1 MVKVKLFLIFY
12 CLIGWVNAGNIVVS
26 TNTIPTFGNCPI
38 YFVSDP
44 QRYTLSGN
52 GLTSAIE
59 IVAPEHFEISLMYST
74 GYASK
79 IAINPVAGNVP
90 TTTIFVRFS
99 PYTSGAKIENIL
111 HTSLSSITQTK
122 AVLGTAT
129 PTPASGTNAAAYYNL
144 IGSSTGATLKTAL
157 YNKIL
162 GHSTTSYSGLWST
175 YINTDKFYNGKVW
188 DIYSTLLDTV
198 SPFEFTFSTNQC
210 GNYAVEG
217 DCYNREHSFPQSW
230 FNQAS
235 PMVSDM
241 FHIYPTDG
249 KVNGM
254 RSNFPFGEVSVPTY
268 TTMQGGKLGPNT
280 SSGYTGTVFEPIND
294 YKGDLAR
301 SFFYM
306 ATRYQ
311 NLLVSWNSLGNAN
324 DILDGNS
331 FPGYDPWHLALLIK
345 WHNQDPP
352 TAKEIERNNAIYG
365 YQNNR
370 NPFIDSPQYVNRI
383 WGGATALEPT
393 LAASSF
399 FVKSNTSSTALI
411 SWKSGNGQRR
421 LVIAK
426 AGSLVNALPTDFQS
440 YAAQTNFGAG
450 AQLGSGNF
458 IVYNGMG
465 STAEISG
472 LNPSLTYHFLVVEYN
487 GTGAATNYLTSSTL
501 ASSAISVP
509 VTWFSFTGEPINE
522 KEVLLKWQTS
532 QEVNTAIF
540 EIERDLGNGFENI
553 GKVNSAG
560 NSQTLSSY
568 QFLDDDLYHQTVIIS
583 NIAYR
588 IKQVDKDGRYSYSKQ
603 IEINLNELAIASIQ
617 VENPMNNGIRLLSNF
632 TDINLDL
639 KLSNSAGKVIF
650 ETKTTLNHET
660 FIPLDTEL
668 APGLYILHLMQRT
681 GQQNFK
687 IIKH

>member
-1 MVKVKLFLIFY
+1 VLKVKLFLIFY

-26 TNTIPTFGNCPI
+26 TNTITTFGNCPI

-52 GLTSAIE
+52 GLTGAIE
-59 IVAPEHFEISLMYST
+59 IVAPEHFEISLIYNT

-79 IAINPVAGNVP
+79 IALTPVAGNVP

-99 PYTSGAKIENIL
+99 PYSSGAKSGNIS
-111 HTSLSSITQTK
+111 HNSLASIIQTK

-162 GHSTTSYSGLWST
+162 GHSSTSYSGLWST

-268 TTMQGGKLGPNT
+268 TSMQGAKLGANT
-280 SSGYTGTVFEPIND
+280 SGGYTGTVFEPIND

-324 DILDGNS
+324 DVLDGNS

-393 LAASSF
+393 IAASSF
-399 FVKSNTSSTALI
+399 FVKSNTSSTALV

-426 AGSLVNALPTDFQS
+426 AGSPVNALPTDFQT

-450 AQLGSGNF
+450 SQLGSGNF

-501 ASSAISVP
+501 ASGAISVP

-522 KEVLLKWQTS
+522 TAVLLKWQTA
-532 QEVNTAIF
+532 QETNNDYF
-540 EIERDLGNGFENI
+540 EIERDLGNGFELLGSVYGN
-553 GKVNSAG
+553 G
-560 NSQTLSSY
+560 NSNQINNYS
-568 QFLDDDLYHQTVIIS
+568 FLDQTFLQQKVINNFIK
-583 NIAYR
+583 YR
-588 IKQVDKDGRYSYSKQ
+588 IKQIDKDANYSFSKLVVVK
-603 IEINLNELAIASIQ
+603 IINTQSSIIS
-617 VENPMNNGIRLLSNF
+617 VSNPVSNLLIIKTNLTDENAEVQLV
-632 TDINLDL
+632 NLE
-639 KLSNSAGKVIF
+639 GKIVF
-650 ETKTTLNHET
+650 ETKTTLNYET
-660 FIPLDTEL
+660 FINLESNIT
-668 APGLYILHLMQRT
+668 PGLYFLRILQRT